1 MIRIVVIL
9 AIGLVLAFT
18 IVIAAKALGLTE
30 KKSEE
35 ENKKDFM
42 SEIEDVAKKNEEIAA
57 KNREIEKLNSRKYH
71 L

>member
-9 AIGLVLAFT
+9 VIGLVLAIT

-42 SEIEDVAKKNEEIAA
+42 SEIEDVAKK
-57 KNREIEKLNSRKYH
+57 R
-71 L
+71 

>member
-9 AIGLVLAFT
+9 AIGLVLALT

-42 SEIEDVAKKNEEIAA
+42 DEINKIDKE
-57 KNREIEKLNSRKYH
+57 RC
-71 L
+71 